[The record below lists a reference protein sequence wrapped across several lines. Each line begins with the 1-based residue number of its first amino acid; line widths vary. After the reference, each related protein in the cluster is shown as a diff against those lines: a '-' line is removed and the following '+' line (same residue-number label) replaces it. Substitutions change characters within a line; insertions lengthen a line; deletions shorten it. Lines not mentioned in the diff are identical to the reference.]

1 MFKLNLK
8 SRKLLKHIKRFYQS
22 SLREEKNNKKN
33 HNNHPN
39 VNHAGSFLAGQ
50 TSHLFLLTINLFHQH
65 MSLAVMRAAVKQDP
79 AGRHSKGKEW
89 ETERRKEKRERQK
102 EKGTAHCS
110 ALSLDVCDLCLLY
123 VSVGN
128 PICQFQQMVLWEVGG
143 RKCVCVCVL
152 GMGVVIMGVG
162 LKGGGLKRKEWGE
175 VKEKCPFML
184 PARNPNSHSAL
195 KATSHFTRCYRDT
208 RKYCSSTTSSSCI
221 PSHFQ
226 ISMTTLL
233 LQVHTFLSS
242 AILRPASLASVQTG
256 SPTKSSALLLIWF
269 LNLTHCIRLSCVYP
283 SMRAWVCECIY
294 AYVLIENRVSSL
306 GRGKREEEEVDGDSE
321 RYWKTGIKFVWH
333 RIEIFRL
340 LLLYQIKKN

>member
-1 MFKLNLK
+1 MWIMQGAFWQARLHIFFCWQSICFTNIWVWLWCGQQWNRILQADTQRGK
-8 SRKLLKHIKRFYQS
+8 S
-22 SLREEKNNKKN
+22 
-33 HNNHPN
+33 
-39 VNHAGSFLAGQ
+39 
-50 TSHLFLLTINLFHQH
+50 
-65 MSLAVMRAAVKQDP
+65 
-79 AGRHSKGKEW
+79 
-89 ETERRKEKRERQK
+89 ERQREGK
-102 EKGTAHCS
+102 KRGRGRKRREQHS
-110 ALSLDVCDLCLLY
+110 ALLCLLMC
-123 VSVGN
+123 V
-128 PICQFQQMVLWEVGG
+128 ICVYSTSQLETPYANFNKWCCEKLEAGS
-143 RKCVCVCVL
+143 VCVCVL

-269 LNLTHCIRLSCVYP
+269 LNLTHCIRLSCFYP
-283 SMRAWVCECIY
+283 SMRAWLCECIY

-340 LLLYQIKKN
+340 LLLYQIKKTNCRSYLG